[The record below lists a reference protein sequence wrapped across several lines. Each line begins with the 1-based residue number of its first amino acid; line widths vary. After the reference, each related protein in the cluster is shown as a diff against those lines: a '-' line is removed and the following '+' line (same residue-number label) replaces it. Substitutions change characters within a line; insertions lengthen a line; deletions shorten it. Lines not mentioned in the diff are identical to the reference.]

1 MMIINNKNEN
11 KITEVSA
18 SSVCPSL
25 ATAMRGHKYIFQRQD
40 VYEFSGMR
48 RREDIPI

>member
-18 SSVCPSL
+18 SSVFPSL
-25 ATAMRGHKYIFQRQD
+25 ATALRGHKYIFQQD
-40 VYEFSGMR
+40 VDEFSDMR